1 VTGSQPPAGSPAS
14 GIVQCVV
21 LDCPD
26 PGELA
31 AFYAGILGGAVNKP
45 DPRWAAGPD
54 FATLH
59 TAAGLV
65 LAFQRVT
72 GYLPPRWPGAASPQ
86 HCHLDIEV
94 PDLDAAQAQVTA
106 AGGTLLRADPRGWRV
121 FADVAGHPFC
131 LLPGHS

>member
-1 VTGSQPPAGSPAS
+1 MSGSQPPAGSAS

-31 AFYAGILGGAVNKP
+31 AFYAGILG
-45 DPRWAAGPD
+45 
-54 FATLH
+54 
-59 TAAGLV
+59 
-65 LAFQRVT
+65 
-72 GYLPPRWPGAASPQ
+72 
-86 HCHLDIEV
+86 
-94 PDLDAAQAQVTA
+94 AAQAQVTA
-106 AGGTLLRADPRGWRV
+106 AGGTLLRADPRGWRI